1 MPMSRV
7 IRVAALLALVGLAA
21 ACAPR
26 ISLLG
31 GDGRPLT
38 EVVLEGT
45 ARQKIL
51 VLPLTGVI
59 TDRPSEGMLR
69 TRPSPLEEV
78 VARLDKAARDSDVA
92 AVLLK
97 VDSPGGTVVAS
108 DTLAD
113 ELERFRERTGKRL
126 AAVMMTVAASG
137 GYMACLPAER
147 IVAHPSTITG
157 SVGTIMILPNVS
169 GLMDKLGVS
178 AQVAKS
184 GENKDMGSPLRAP
197 DPGDKALFQSMIE
210 DMNARFL
217 DRVRCRRGLS
227 DEAMAEISTARVFT
241 ANQALALGLVDAVGN
256 LRDAVAQTRELA
268 GLPEDARL
276 VVYRR
281 TEYGD
286 DTVYNVR
293 SGAPVGDVWA
303 GLGEGLGLAGAS
315 LPSGAGFYHLWTP
328 GAP

>member
-1 MPMSRV
+1 MHR
-7 IRVAALLALVGLAA
+7 AVGLILACLAIVSLA

-26 ISLLG
+26 LSLLGG
-31 GDGRPLT
+31 GDGRPLS
-38 EVVLEGT
+38 EVVLEGE
-45 ARQKIL
+45 AREKIL

-59 TDRPSEGMLR
+59 TDRPSEGLLR

-78 VARLDKAARDSDVA
+78 VARLNRAALDPDVR
-92 AVLLK
+92 AVVLK

-113 ELERFRERTGKRL
+113 ELERFRVGTGKHL
-126 AAVMMTVAASG
+126 VAAMMSVAASG

-147 IVAHPSTITG
+147 IVAHPSAITG

-169 GLMDKLGVS
+169 GLMGKLGVT
-178 AQVAKS
+178 AEVAKS
-184 GENKDMGSPLRAP
+184 GGRKDMGSPFCEP
-197 DPGDKALFQSMIE
+197 DPADMALFQTIIE
-210 DMNARFL
+210 DMNGRFL
-217 DRVRCRRGLS
+217 ERVRSRRGLS
-227 DEAMAEISTARVFT
+227 DEIMAEVATARVYT

-256 LRDAVAQTRELA
+256 LRLALDQARELA
-268 GLPEDARL
+268 GLSDTARV

-293 SGAPVGDVWA
+293 SGGPVGDVWA
-303 GLGEGLGLAGAS
+303 GLGAGLGLGGLS
-315 LPSGAGFYHLWTP
+315 LPPGTGFYHLWSP